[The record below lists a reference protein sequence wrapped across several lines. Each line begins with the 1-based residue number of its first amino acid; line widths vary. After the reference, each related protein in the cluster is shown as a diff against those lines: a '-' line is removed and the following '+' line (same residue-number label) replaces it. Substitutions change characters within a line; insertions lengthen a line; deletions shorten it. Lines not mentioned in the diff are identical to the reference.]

1 MGMETVSIH
10 VLLGEDDYRVA
21 EKARGIIDQCVPPD
35 QREFGLEIVDGRV
48 SLAEEAAR
56 AIRQCVESLRTL
68 GFFGNR
74 KLVWLRDADFFRD
87 SPLGKTET
95 VKAAVQDLTDTVKAG
110 LPQDQTLM
118 ITALKMDKR
127 LAFTK
132 ACQAAGARF
141 YDYSPPDKPY
151 EAAKQVAERLRG
163 ILAKTGLR
171 MTGAV
176 EEAFLE
182 KVGTETRQMVNEAE
196 KLAVYLGERRTVEL
210 KDLADVV
217 CASREA
223 PAWDLLDAVGARDL
237 DGSLRLLRQLLFQSG
252 KESPIGL
259 IHFLAGRFQELI
271 VYRQALDRG
280 WVRSDGGGKFKWGR
294 VPENARRVLTEDLKK
309 NPMAVHPFR
318 AHILAQQATHYAM
331 AELTEAYRAAVNTF
345 EQMVTGR
352 APAALTL
359 ELLLIRILTPAPAKP
374 TA

>member
-21 EKARGIIDQCVPPD
+21 EKAREILDHYVPPD

-48 SLAEEAAR
+48 SLAEEGAR

-74 KLVWLRDADFFRD
+74 KLVWLRDADFFRE
-87 SPLGKTET
+87 SPLGRTEL

-118 ITALKMDKR
+118 ITAPKMDKR

-132 ACQAAGARF
+132 ACQAAKARF
-141 YDYSPPDKPY
+141 YDFSPPDRPK
-151 EAAKQVAERLRG
+151 EALRQASVQLRQVLD
-163 ILAKTGLR
+163 KTGLR

-176 EEAFLE
+176 EAAFLE
-182 KVGTETRQMVNEAE
+182 KVGTETRQMVNEVE
-196 KLAVYLGERRTVEL
+196 KLAVYLGDRHTVEL

-237 DGSLRLLRQLLFQSG
+237 DKSLRLLRQLLFQSG

-259 IHFLAGRFQELI
+259 IHFLAGRIQEWI

-280 WVRSDGGGKFKWGR
+280 WVRSDGGAKFKWGR
-294 VPENARRVLTEDLKK
+294 VPETARRVLTEDLKK

-318 AHILAQQATHYAM
+318 AHMLAQQAAHYAM
-331 AELTEAYRAAVNTF
+331 SELTEAYRAVVNAC

-359 ELLLIRILTPAPAKP
+359 ELLLIRLLAPSP
-374 TA
+374 NGT